1 IYYNPWTDLDFDQID
16 QKPIPDVLPI
26 EENLPTEQE
35 ALQSIF
41 IPSDNTEDIDDNQD
55 PWEID
60 KESVIASGQAPR
72 YNLDDELSDK
82 WNLDSSDEESLY
94 SIPRRNKEP
103 PTYYIK
109 DLIDIRLNQIQYL
122 LKLRINHS
130 RLKKVL
136 FILGDMQHFLYP
148 NLPHPLQNLNR
159 DFYKLYEAKTKKA
172 QDRLLK
178 QVQRKVKLCQNIKIK
193 GFVLTE

>member
-41 IPSDNTEDIDDNQD
+41 ISSDNTEDIDDNQD
-55 PWEID
+55 LWEIV
-60 KESVIASGQAPR
+60 EETIIASGQAQE
-72 YNLDDELSDK
+72 YNLDNKLSDK

-94 SIPRRNKEP
+94 PIPRRNKEP
-103 PTYYIK
+103 PTYHIK
-109 DLIDIRLNQIQYL
+109 DLIDIRLNQIQHL

-130 RLKKVL
+130 RLKKGL
-136 FILGDMQHFLYP
+136 FILVNMQYFLYP
-148 NLPHPLQNLNR
+148 NLSLPLQNLNR
-159 DFYKLYEAKTKKA
+159 DFYKLYEAKTKKT
-172 QDRLLK
+172 QDRLFK
-178 QVQRKVKLCQNIKIK
+178 QV
-193 GFVLTE
+193 